1 MKLTLYKA
9 LDYKDMTMTFD
20 FLETLNVLH
29 KFSVFESMRRH
40 SSISG
45 VLTQRELQNCIEDG
59 TGPTKL
65 FEVAD

>member
-1 MKLTLYKA
+1 
-9 LDYKDMTMTFD
+9 MTMTFD